1 MSFSVQR
8 SDLVNFVIIF
18 KIEMR
23 NREENLISKKR
34 SEIFVKNSHLNFSK
48 WDFFSKFSSHF
59 SEVRFFEKI
68 LISLRRSENSKWEFF
83 FSLRK
88 WDFEMRISFR
98 NLTLLEVRLEFS
110 KKYYFA
116 HLCFRYC
123 EFLVFY
129 RLLASESLQALI
141 SIPTYHTGEHSLHA
155 ANSSCHFLVVNI
167 LQFYMAC

>member
-1 MSFSVQR
+1 MCDFSAEIFDPAIWFGQFCHHFQNRNENSRKKSHLEKTKWDFSQKFSSQFFEVR
-8 SDLVNFVIIF
+8 FFFEILVS
-18 KIEMR
+18 
-23 NREENLISKKR
+23 LQR
-34 SEIFVKNSHLNFSK
+34 SEIFWKNSNLTSTK
-48 WDFFSKFSSHF
+48 WEF
-59 SEVRFFEKI
+59 EVRFF
-68 LISLRRSENSKWEFF
+68 F
-83 FSLRK
+83 
-88 WDFEMRISFR
+88 
-98 NLTLLEVRLEFS
+98 LTSEVRLEFS

>member
-1 MSFSVQR
+1 MISAPRFSIQR

-23 NREENLISKKR
+23 IREKNLISKKR
-34 SEIFVKNSHLNFSK
+34 SEIFLKNSHLNFSK

-68 LISLRRSENSKWEFF
+68 LISLRRSENSKWDFF

-116 HLCFRYC
+116 HLCLQKLRKYDCYSIKIQDTHMNHMGIDFRR
-123 EFLVFY
+123 FLKHP
-129 RLLASESLQALI
+129 I
-141 SIPTYHTGEHSLHA
+141 S
-155 ANSSCHFLVVNI
+155 
-167 LQFYMAC
+167 

>member
-1 MSFSVQR
+1 
-8 SDLVNFVIIF
+8 
-18 KIEMR
+18 
-23 NREENLISKKR
+23 
-34 SEIFVKNSHLNFSK
+34 
-48 WDFFSKFSSHF
+48 
-59 SEVRFFEKI
+59 
-68 LISLRRSENSKWEFF
+68 
-83 FSLRK
+83 
-88 WDFEMRISFR
+88 MRISFR

-167 LQFYMAC
+167 LQFYMACLLILASGFKRLLNRQARTWSSGTHSRLRRSFLTSKRCLYLETFPNLMEVVFL